1 MSSAP
6 TAATYVF
13 GEATLHPFTV
23 GSAVY
28 VVTCENTPL
37 FFLNF
42 ARACGW
48 EVINLKTQKPAAVN
62 KLLRAANA
70 LIGWATHDISQIF
83 NILYAEAEIP
93 YRPVLIAV
101 GYEAAPEN
109 ANIDF
114 FAYPESRQIRQ
125 VLTSALNMRANFL
138 KTIIHAN
145 DQHMQLEAYRQRE
158 AELIRTE
165 QELTLFK
172 DVIGSKVAHELGT
185 PMLQVQGAVKEL
197 VHADE
202 SPIPRETLI
211 NYAMQATS
219 RLAGIIKDIT
229 MYAEGLEVN
238 LQPMIARNAV
248 DAALNSSNRRIHTA
262 LSEGRLQFNLD
273 DSGYIVSGDWRSL
286 AIVLNNLMD
295 NAIKFSASDAPIL
308 VSVYQKHGQVYYMI
322 EDHGIGIS
330 EEDQEFICDAYY
342 QVEYADNRRF
352 EGAGLGLALVKTIL
366 DKHGAE
372 LVIQSTLD
380 VGSTFSFSLPLAD
393 LS

>member
-1 MSSAP
+1 
-6 TAATYVF
+6 
-13 GEATLHPFTV
+13 
-23 GSAVY
+23 
-28 VVTCENTPL
+28 
-37 FFLNF
+37 
-42 ARACGW
+42 
-48 EVINLKTQKPAAVN
+48 
-62 KLLRAANA
+62 
-70 LIGWATHDISQIF
+70 
-83 NILYAEAEIP
+83 
-93 YRPVLIAV
+93 
-101 GYEAAPEN
+101 
-109 ANIDF
+109 
-114 FAYPESRQIRQ
+114 
-125 VLTSALNMRANFL
+125 
-138 KTIIHAN
+138 
-145 DQHMQLEAYRQRE
+145 
-158 AELIRTE
+158 
-165 QELTLFK
+165 
-172 DVIGSKVAHELGT
+172 
-185 PMLQVQGAVKEL
+185 MLQVQGAVKEL